1 MNWSA
6 LAGMTLK
13 SKTIIFYSLRLLTLT
28 VNDKRIQKLNTNI
41 EHHSSYAV
49 VFLCVKKVA

>member
-13 SKTIIFYSLRLLTLT
+13 SNTIIFYSSRLLSLS
-28 VNDKRIQKLNTNI
+28 VNDKGIQKLNTNI
-41 EHHSSYAV
+41 EHHSNYAV